1 MKFFTRT
8 LFNALQDDPDLPEVI
23 EAENAWYR
31 ACHKYQEHLH
41 SVLPRLPKSMQ
52 EFAGTSLH
60 DGVIRS
66 VIQNGNELR
75 LHIDGWSCWEPPG
88 GSLELVF
95 QGVKSAQGID
105 DVCIDDWWLYEEVH
119 LSKLAGFEY
128 HILLDRSECVIVADK
143 VKLTRKD
150 E

>member
-8 LFNALQDDPDLPEVI
+8 LFNDLQGDPDLPEVI
-23 EAENAWYR
+23 EAENEWYR
-31 ACHKYQEHLH
+31 ASDKYQEHLH

-66 VIQNGNELR
+66 VTQTSNELR
-75 LHIDGWSCWEPPG
+75 LHIDGCGCWGPG

-95 QGVKSAQGID
+95 QGVKSAQGIED
-105 DVCIDDWWLYEEVH
+105 MIDDWWLYEEVH
-119 LSKLAGFEY
+119 PSKLAGFEY
-128 HILLDRSECVIVADK
+128 HILLHRSECVIVADK
-143 VKLTRKD
+143 VKLIRKN